1 MKKNYFFTFLLT
13 LFLATATF
21 GQLVI
26 NEVDADQAGTD
37 TSEFIELKWTAN
49 TSLNGY
55 VVVLFNGN
63 SDTSYAAYDLD
74 SYSTDANGFFILATS
89 SLATASDID
98 MGADNTVQNGA
109 DAVAIYQADASDF
122 PNGTAVSDRG
132 LIDAIVYGTN
142 DPDDTGLLTAFG
154 LSVQY
159 DEGLNGNK
167 DAESIQR
174 HTDGTYQVLAP
185 TFRAENST
193 SSAAALS
200 ITSPRED
207 QVFNPETTSVNVS
220 LSVDNFTVAS
230 GGTGDGYIVYSI
242 DRGAPVDKFDTND
255 ITFDS
260 LTEGE
265 HSVAIELVDNGGNS
279 LSTPVTE
286 TVSFTI
292 ASYTQV
298 ADLSALRA
306 GTEGEYYELTGEV
319 VLTYAHSNRNQKY
332 IQDRTAGILIDDS
345 PGTITT
351 NYNTYDGITGIR
363 GLLGS
368 FRGVLQFVPQV
379 DPGAPSS
386 TGNTIVPEVVTLADY
401 EANSENYESELIEIQ
416 NVTFTD
422 GGGTFAAST
431 NYEITSGAATSTFRT
446 NFRDADYIGQT
457 IPTGSVNLTVLGL
470 EFNGDPQVV
479 AVNLTGIVLGVNRDD
494 VKGFSAYPN
503 PVINDLVT
511 ITSSSSDTKTVSI
524 YNVLGKQV
532 LNEKVSGLNNTVNVS
547 KIQSGIYI
555 LKVTQGNNI
564 STRKLVIQ

>member
-13 LFLATATF
+13 LLFASITY

-55 VVVLFNGN
+55 VVVLFNGS

-74 SYSTDANGFFILATS
+74 GYSTDANGFFILTTTS
-89 SLATASDID
+89 QATASDID
-98 MGADNTVQNGA
+98 MGADNTLQNGA
-109 DAVAIYQADASDF
+109 DAIAIYQADASDF

-167 DAESIQR
+167 DTESIQR

-185 TFRAENST
+185 TFRAENNT
-193 SSAAALS
+193 SSAAGLS
-200 ITSPRED
+200 ITSPREN
-207 QVFNPETTSVNVS
+207 QIFNPETTAVDVS
-220 LSVDNFTVAS
+220 FTVDNFNVAS

-242 DRGAPVDKFDTND
+242 DRGTPVDKFDTSD

-265 HSVAIELVDNGGNS
+265 HSVVIELVDNGGNS

-319 VLTYAHSNRNQKY
+319 VLTYARSSRNQKY

-345 PGTITT
+345 SGNITT
-351 NYNTYDGITGIR
+351 SYNVGDGITGIR
-363 GLLGS
+363 GVLGS
-368 FRGVLQFVPQV
+368 FRGILQFVPQT

-386 TGNTIVPEVVTLADY
+386 TGNRITPEIVTLADF

-416 NVTFTD
+416 DVTFTD
-422 GGGTFAAST
+422 AGSTFAAST
-431 NYEITSGAATSTFRT
+431 SYDITTGATTSTFRT
-446 NFRDADYIGQT
+446 NFSEADYIGET
-457 IPTGSVNLTVLGL
+457 IPTGSVNLTVFGA
-470 EFNGDPQVV
+470 EFDGDPQVI
-479 AVNLTGIVLGVNRDD
+479 AIDLGGIVLGVKIDD
-494 VKGFSAYPN
+494 IKGFSAYPN
-503 PVINDLVT
+503 PVINHTVS
-511 ITSSSSDTKTVSI
+511 ITSNSSDTKTIVL
-524 YNVLGKQV
+524 YNVLGKEVFNQ
-532 LNEKVSGLNNTVNVS
+532 KVNGLTNTIDVS

-555 LKVTQGNNI
+555 LKVTQGDSI